1 MISVDNPER
10 CTGCLICEL
19 ACSLHHT
26 GEFSRSRASIKVNKS
41 ISNPKKGTN
50 ITINFRSD
58 DKRPVCDLCKG
69 KPLPLCVTFCPEKII
84 GISKGD

>member
-1 MISVDNPER
+1 MILVDKPEL

-26 GEFSRSRASIKVNKS
+26 GESSRHHSSIKVNKS
-41 ISNPKKGTN
+41 MFNSKKETK
-50 ITINFRSD
+50 IIVNFREH

-69 KPLPLCVTFCPEKII
+69 KPLPLCVTFCPEKVFK
-84 GISKGD
+84 ISKGD

>member
-1 MISVDNPER
+1 MILVDNPEL

-26 GEFSRSRASIKVNKS
+26 GESSRSHSSIKVNKS
-41 ISNPKKGTN
+41 IFNSKKGAK
-50 ITINFRSD
+50 IIINFRVH

-69 KPLPLCVTFCPEKII
+69 KRLPLCVTFCPEKVLKIT
-84 GISKGD
+84 KGD